1 MRVHHCFYIFHSM
14 DPATKKE
21 FRKVNKKLDRHDNE
35 FLKIHKDFKAL
46 RKEVNARFDKFS
58 RLALDVFVTKAEFE
72 EFTNYVHENMFTK
85 QDYMKL
91 MSNLDEMFL
100 EFKHTQNNNILIG
113 KQLCD
118 LDDTVAGHSKRI
130 TVIEERIL
138 H

>member
-1 MRVHHCFYIFHSM
+1 M
-14 DPATKKE
+14 DTATKKE
-21 FRKVNKKLDRHDNE
+21 FKKVNTGLAKIRAEFRKDLKGFRKGVNE
-35 FLKIHKDFKAL
+35 
-46 RKEVNARFDKFS
+46 RFDKLS
-58 RLALDVFVTKAEFE
+58 QNILDTFVTKAEFE
-72 EFTNYVHENMFTK
+72 EFTNYVYENMFTK

>member
-1 MRVHHCFYIFHSM
+1 M
-14 DPATKKE
+14 DTATKKE
-21 FRKVNKKLDRHDNE
+21 FKKVNTGLAKIRAEFRKDLKGFRKGVNERFEKLSRNTDE
-35 FLKIHKDFKAL
+35 
-46 RKEVNARFDKFS
+46 RFDKLS
-58 RLALDVFVTKAEFE
+58 QNILDTFVTKAEFE
-72 EFTNYVHENMFTK
+72 EFTNYVYENMFTK